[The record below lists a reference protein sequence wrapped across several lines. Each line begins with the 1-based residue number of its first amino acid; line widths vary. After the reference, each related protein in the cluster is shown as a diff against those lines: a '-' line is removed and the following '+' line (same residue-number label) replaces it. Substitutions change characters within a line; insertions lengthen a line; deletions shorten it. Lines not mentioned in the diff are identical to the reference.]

1 MKQMAAAAV
10 RKMRCCKRSSLL
22 VVTLDCN
29 GLRIFLSLEI
39 DDRNFQIMKL
49 FNLHI
54 AACHHNAGYT
64 VGDEHIEIFGFFLR
78 LIFRVAEQNLVAPL
92 CRRALECTDHF
103 TEKRVRDVRNDNPDR
118 IGMRFCQGTR
128 QLIRLVIHL
137 LHRLR
142 YFFSCLF
149 TDVSA
154 VVDHAGNRRRRNAG
168 ACRYVLD
175 CRHVSLLII
184 F

>member
-1 MKQMAAAAV
+1 
-10 RKMRCCKRSSLL
+10 
-22 VVTLDCN
+22 
-29 GLRIFLSLEI
+29 
-39 DDRNFQIMKL
+39 MKL

-128 QLIRLVIHL
+128 
-137 LHRLR
+137 

-175 CRHVSLLII
+175 CRHVSLLVI